1 MLRVA
6 GLALLLVIGV
16 AAPAEANGGY
26 AGEGSA
32 IAPPQRPGNS
42 GPKHSAHERT
52 MPLQLTSALSIA
64 PLPLQGASPA
74 GGRREFANGA
84 AGLAALSRERR
95 PSAELPWLTQGKSGL
110 KLPVSERLSFAFG
123 YRYLQGED
131 LWRWYAE
138 AGAVEYA
145 SHDFILRAYWRF

>member
-1 MLRVA
+1 MLRIA
-6 GLALLLVIGV
+6 GLALLFVIGV

-26 AGEGSA
+26 AAEGSA
-32 IAPPQRPGNS
+32 VAPHQGTASS
-42 GPKHSAHERT
+42 GPKLSAQERT
-52 MPLQLTSALSIA
+52 TPLQLSKTLSLA
-64 PLPLQGASPA
+64 PLPLQGTSPA
-74 GGRREFANGA
+74 GLRHEFATPA
-84 AGLAALSRERR
+84 AGFAALPRERQA
-95 PSAELPWLTQGKSGL
+95 SADLPWITQGKSGL

-123 YRYLQGED
+123 YRFLQGED